1 MSEEWSPL
9 FRQQSRF
16 HDCLQLVISFQ
27 KGNPPRCWET
37 TKLRRNETKK
47 TRNSTV
53 QRHDAFKPKRV
64 QVLVNGAELGSKIN
78 RRVYADLRQ
87 AALKTNTVNKKKR
100 KFPTNSVSRWSRARC
115 DPSRVLPSI
124 YWVFFSNKVS
134 QLQHFRVIL
143 IFPLFRGGGGLW
155 FFLDASHFLW
165 FRGGRLSRFEAVRGK
180 YFGGLRV
187 ICYVF
192 IDSAGRCKQMGHET
206 ALGMRTTREREEKLS
221 AKSIPWRSAFHKAVA
236 ILGAT

>member
-165 FRGGRLSRFEAVRGK
+165 FS
-180 YFGGLRV
+180 
-187 ICYVF
+187 
-192 IDSAGRCKQMGHET
+192 
-206 ALGMRTTREREEKLS
+206 
-221 AKSIPWRSAFHKAVA
+221 WW
-236 ILGAT
+236 